1 MIKIN
6 QFELENVKRIKAVKV
21 EPAQNGLTVIGG
33 GNGQG
38 KTSVLDSIA
47 WALGGDKF
55 RPSQAQRDGSSI
67 PPLLHIELSNGLIV
81 ERRGK
86 NSDLKVTDPNGG
98 KGGQQLLNEFISQL
112 ALDLPKF
119 MNSTPKEKADILLK
133 IIGVGDV
140 LYKLEAEETRLYN
153 QRHAIGQ
160 IADRKAKFAEEMP
173 FYPDRPQELISISEL
188 ITRQQEILARNGEN
202 NRLRNERDELCREKS
217 RLENEINVLQ
227 KRYDEVCRKYELAVK
242 STEELFDE
250 STEAIENDIEH
261 IEKTNIEI
269 RANLD
274 RERAEEEARQCREEY
289 DSLTNQ
295 IEEIRSQK
303 RALLDGADLPLEGL
317 SVEDSE
323 LIYNGCKWDC
333 MSGAEQLRVATAIVR
348 RLNPKCGFVLLDKLE
363 QMDVQTLKEF
373 GEWLESEG
381 LQAIATRVSTGSEC
395 SVIIEDGYTKGD
407 SNKWTKGEF

>member
-289 DSLTNQ
+289 DSLTDK

-348 RLNPKCGFVLLDKLE
+348 RLNPNCGFVLLDKLE
-363 QMDVQTLKEF
+363 QMDVQTLKDF